1 MAHFHLYFSCC
12 LALMALTW
20 RTSTGLPVRTASAD
34 QCAQC
39 SLLFRHLLVNIT
51 ELLKNAICYA
61 MTSDKILIESKSD
74 TVLACAP
81 TLNQTSTCMAQKNT
95 AFSETECY
103 RNIMKD
109 LAHYDA
115 VIQSYL
121 NLPNRRSQDEIT
133 LLRPTLGIIQS
144 LRQNCS
150 LMPNEQTDSSE
161 QDDVDLWEDNS
172 YEDRKKMCKLM
183 KGFRIRAIT
192 INRALGYISSGDHMK

>member
-1 MAHFHLYFSCC
+1 KVGKINCVCC

-161 QDDVDLWEDNS
+161 VYNS

>member
-1 MAHFHLYFSCC
+1 MTNTTEIINFSCC

-51 ELLKNAICYA
+51 ELLKNEAICYA

-144 LRQNCS
+144 LRQ
-150 LMPNEQTDSSE
+150 